1 MERIT
6 IKEMD
11 GTMEEVDLLN
21 AFEIEKLK
29 KNFVILSK
37 GESAG
42 EGLSKIYISEVVED
56 KDEPG
61 VYKMMGI
68 KDEKV
73 WDEVK
78 LALKEIVNN

>member
-1 MERIT
+1 MEKIT

-21 AFEIEKLK
+21 AFEIEKINK
-29 KNFVILSK
+29 SFVILSK

-56 KDEPG
+56 KTDPG

-68 KDEKV
+68 KDDKV
-73 WDEVK
+73 WNEVK